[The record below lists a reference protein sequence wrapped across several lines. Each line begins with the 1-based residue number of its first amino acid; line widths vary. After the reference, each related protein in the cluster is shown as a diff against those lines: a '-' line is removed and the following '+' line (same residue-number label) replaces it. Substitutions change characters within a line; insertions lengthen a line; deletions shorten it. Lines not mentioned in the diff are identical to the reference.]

1 VAASDVTELE
11 TRPIGPV
18 TRRMLAV
25 VAAGHLRYWIIG
37 SWAVALV
44 TAVPWSTAL
53 IWYGITTAL
62 GLLRSLVDRPVG
74 GAPRL
79 RLPVATVSC
88 IAWAV
93 APLLVWFSDATHGE
107 ALAIGLLCAGFT
119 LVFTQMRASPKE
131 ALIVSSPYSLVV
143 LLIILSLWGQPGF
156 WQLMAVVPV
165 LGLAMVI
172 KLMITLMKDN
182 EIAAVVGRQREL
194 IADLK
199 QARDQAQAANE
210 AKSSFLGIISHELR
224 TPMNGVL
231 GAAQLLEARPI
242 GEVERSYVSMI
253 RTSGEGLLA
262 LLNDILDVTKM
273 EAGRLDLRV
282 RSTPTTEVWEQAVR
296 ICRAQAEARDL
307 ALDVDVRGD
316 IPHSVVTDPLRIGQI
331 LTNLLGNAVK
341 FTDVGTVRLT
351 ITGERLAHEEVRLSF
366 AVTDTGPGISEADQ
380 ARLFQP
386 FTQVDTSSTR
396 RASGTGLGLAIS
408 RRLAHMLAGEIT
420 VASRPGEGATF
431 TFGAPF
437 PVEAWTGSN
446 TPEMAAA
453 HSEEL
458 VARRVLVVEDHPVNR
473 LILSTWL
480 TGQGHSVFTAENG
493 EIALEM
499 AAKQA
504 FDVIVMDV
512 NMPVMDGL
520 TATRRIR
527 GEAGPNRDTPIV
539 ILSASARPEDLEH
552 GWAAGADSYVVKPVD
567 FARLSHVLS
576 QAGDGRDALRRGAN
590 QAA

>member
-1 VAASDVTELE
+1 VAESELTDVEA
-11 TRPIGPV
+11 RPIGPV
-18 TRRMLAV
+18 TRRMLDV

-37 SWAVALV
+37 SWALALA
-44 TAVPWSTAL
+44 TAVPWPTAL
-53 IWYGITTAL
+53 TWYGITTVL
-62 GLLRSLVDRPVG
+62 GLLRGRVDRSIG

-88 IAWAV
+88 IAWAG
-93 APLLVWFSDATHGE
+93 APLLVWFSDAPHDE

-119 LVFTQMRASPKE
+119 LVFTQMRAAPKE

-143 LLIILSLWGQPGF
+143 CLMIISLWGQPGF
-156 WQLMAVVPV
+156 WQLIAVVPV
-165 LGLAMVI
+165 LGLAMMI
-172 KLMITLMKDN
+172 KLMISLIRDN
-182 EIAAVVGRQREL
+182 EIAAVFGRQREL
-194 IADLK
+194 IADLE
-199 QARDQAQAANE
+199 QARDQAQAANA

-231 GAAQLLEARPI
+231 GAAQLLEGRQI

-282 RSTPTTEVWEQAVR
+282 RPTPTPAVWEQAVR

-307 ALDVDVRGD
+307 DLEVDVRGD
-316 IPHSVVTDPLRIGQI
+316 LPHSVVTDPLRVGQI

-351 ITGERLAHEEVRLSF
+351 ITGERLGDDSARLSF

-396 RASGTGLGLAIS
+396 QASGTGLGLTIS

-420 VASRPGEGATF
+420 LASMPGEGATF

-437 PVEAWTGSN
+437 AVEAWTGSN
-446 TPEMAAA
+446 LFETADAGPKAV
-453 HSEEL
+453 
-458 VARRVLVVEDHPVNR
+458 VALRVLIVEDHPVNR
-473 LILSTWL
+473 LILDTWL
-480 TGQGHSVFTAENG
+480 KGQGHSVFTAENG
-493 EIALEM
+493 EVALDL
-499 AAKQA
+499 AAKQT
-504 FDVIVMDV
+504 FDIIVMDV
-512 NMPVMDGL
+512 NMPGMDGL

-527 GEAGPNRDTPIV
+527 GEAGANRDTPIV
-539 ILSASARPEDLEH
+539 ILSASARQEDLEQ
-552 GWAAGADSYVVKPVD
+552 GWAAGADSYVAKPVD
-567 FARLSHVLS
+567 FARLSAVLL
-576 QAGDGRDALRRGAN
+576 QAGDGREALKRVAGL
-590 QAA
+590 AA

>member
-1 VAASDVTELE
+1 MAASEMAELE

-25 VAAGHLRYWIIG
+25 VAAGRLRYWIIG
-37 SWAVALV
+37 SWAIALV
-44 TAVPWSTAL
+44 TAVPWPSAL
-53 IWYGITTAL
+53 IWFGATTAL
-62 GLLRSLVDRPVG
+62 GLLRGRVDRPVG

-79 RLPVATVSC
+79 RLAVATVSC

-107 ALAIGLLCAGFT
+107 ALAICLLCAGFT
-119 LVFTQMRASPKE
+119 LVFTQMRAAPKE

-143 LLIILSLWGQPGF
+143 FLIIVSLWGQPGF
-156 WQLMAVVPV
+156 WQLIAVAPV
-165 LGLAMVI
+165 LGLAMLI
-172 KLMITLMKDN
+172 KLLITLMKDN
-182 EIAAVVGRQREL
+182 EIAAVVGHQREL
-194 IADLK
+194 IADLE
-199 QARDQAQAANE
+199 QARDQAQAANQ

-242 GEVERSYVSMI
+242 GEVERNYVTMI

-282 RSTPTTEVWEQAVR
+282 QSTPTSDMWEQAVR

-316 IPHSVVTDPLRIGQI
+316 IPHTVITDTLRVGQI

-351 ITGERLAHEEVRLSF
+351 ITGERLAEEEVRLSF

-396 RASGTGLGLAIS
+396 QASGTGLGLTIS
-408 RRLAHMLAGEIT
+408 RRLAHMLAARSPWPPDPAKERRSPSLRRSR
-420 VASRPGEGATF
+420 SRPGRDRTPLKWRPLVPKELSPSGCWSSRTIRS
-431 TFGAPF
+431 
-437 PVEAWTGSN
+437 TG
-446 TPEMAAA
+446 
-453 HSEEL
+453 
-458 VARRVLVVEDHPVNR
+458 
-473 LILSTWL
+473 
-480 TGQGHSVFTAENG
+480 
-493 EIALEM
+493 
-499 AAKQA
+499 
-504 FDVIVMDV
+504 
-512 NMPVMDGL
+512 
-520 TATRRIR
+520 
-527 GEAGPNRDTPIV
+527 
-539 ILSASARPEDLEH
+539 
-552 GWAAGADSYVVKPVD
+552 
-567 FARLSHVLS
+567 
-576 QAGDGRDALRRGAN
+576 
-590 QAA
+590 

>member
-1 VAASDVTELE
+1 
-11 TRPIGPV
+11 
-18 TRRMLAV
+18 MLAV

-37 SWAVALV
+37 SWAVALA
-44 TAVPWSTAL
+44 TAVPWPAAL
-53 IWYGITTAL
+53 TWYAVTTAL
-62 GLLRSLVDRPVG
+62 GLLRGLVDRSVG

-88 IAWAV
+88 VAWAL
-93 APLLVWFSDATHGE
+93 APLLVWFSGAPHGE
-107 ALAIGLLCAGFT
+107 PLAIGLLCAGFT
-119 LVFTQMRASPKE
+119 LVFTQMRAAPKE
-131 ALIVSSPYSLVV
+131 ALIVSSPYSLVGC
-143 LLIILSLWGQPGF
+143 LMILSLWGHPGF
-156 WQLMAVVPV
+156 WQVIAVVPV
-165 LGLAMVI
+165 LGLAMMI
-172 KLMITLMKDN
+172 KLMITLIKDN

-194 IADLK
+194 IADLE
-199 QARDQAQAANE
+199 QARDQAEAANE

-231 GAAQLLEARPI
+231 GAAQLLEERQI

-282 RSTPTTEVWEQAVR
+282 QPTPTTEVWEQAVR

-307 ALDVDVRGD
+307 RLEVDVRGD
-316 IPHSVVTDPLRIGQI
+316 IPHSVVTDPLRVGQI

-341 FTDVGTVRLT
+341 FTDVGSVCLT
-351 ITGERLAHEEVRLSF
+351 ITGERLSDESVRLSF
-366 AVTDTGPGISEADQ
+366 AVNDTGPGISVEDQ

-396 RASGTGLGLAIS
+396 QASGTGLGLTIS

-420 VASRPGEGATF
+420 LVSMPGHGATF

-437 PVEAWTGSN
+437 AVEAWTGSN
-446 TPEMAAA
+446 LSETAYAGPEGV
-453 HSEEL
+453 
-458 VARRVLVVEDHPVNR
+458 VALRVLVVEDHPVNR
-473 LILSTWL
+473 LILDTWL

-493 EIALEM
+493 EVALDL
-499 AAKQA
+499 AAEQV
-504 FDVIVMDV
+504 FDIIIMDV

-527 GEAGPNRDTPIV
+527 SESGANRDTPIV
-539 ILSASARPEDLEH
+539 MLSASARQEDLEQ
-552 GWAAGADSYVVKPVD
+552 GWAAGADSYVAKPVD
-567 FARLSHVLS
+567 FARLSVVLL
-576 QAGDGRDALRRGAN
+576 QAGEGREALKGAAD

>member
-1 VAASDVTELE
+1 MAELE

-25 VAAGHLRYWIIG
+25 VAAGRLRYWIIG
-37 SWAVALV
+37 SWAIALI
-44 TAVPWSTAL
+44 TAVPWPSAL
-53 IWYGITTAL
+53 IWFGVTTAL
-62 GLLRSLVDRPVG
+62 GLLRGLVDRSVG

-79 RLPVATVSC
+79 RLAVATVSC

-119 LVFTQMRASPKE
+119 LVFTQMRAAPKE

-143 LLIILSLWGQPGF
+143 FLIIVSLWGQPGF
-156 WQLMAVVPV
+156 WQLIAVAPV
-165 LGLAMVI
+165 LGLAMLI
-172 KLMITLMKDN
+172 KLLITLMKDN

-194 IADLK
+194 IADLE
-199 QARDQAQAANE
+199 QARDQAQAANQ

-282 RSTPTTEVWEQAVR
+282 QSAATTEVWEQAVR
-296 ICRAQAEARDL
+296 ICRAQAQARDL

-316 IPHSVVTDPLRIGQI
+316 IPHSVITDPLRVGQI

-341 FTDVGTVRLT
+341 FTDVGAVRLT
-351 ITGERLAHEEVRLSF
+351 ITGERLADEEVRLSF

-396 RASGTGLGLAIS
+396 QASGTGLGLTIS

-420 VASRPGEGATF
+420 VTSRPGEGATF
-431 TFGAPF
+431 TFVAPF
-437 PVEAWTGSN
+437 PVEAWTGS
-446 TPEMAAA
+446 TPPEMAAA
-453 HSEEL
+453 RSEGTAAL
-458 VARRVLVVEDHPVNR
+458 RVLVVEDHPVNR
-473 LILSTWL
+473 LILDTWL
-480 TGQGHSVFTAENG
+480 TGQGHRVFTAENG

-504 FDVIVMDV
+504 FDMIVMDV

-527 GEAGPNRDTPIV
+527 GKAGANRDTPVV

-567 FARLSHVLS
+567 FARLSAVLS
-576 QAGDGRDALRRGAN
+576 QAVDGRDALRRGAN

>member
-1 VAASDVTELE
+1 MAASDLAEVE
-11 TRPIGPV
+11 TRPVGPV

-37 SWAVALV
+37 SWALALV
-44 TAVPWSTAL
+44 SAVPWPTAL
-53 IWYGITTAL
+53 TWYVVTTAL
-62 GLLRSLVDRPVG
+62 GLLRAWVDRSVG

-93 APLLVWFSDATHGE
+93 APLLVWCSDATHGE
-107 ALAIGLLCAGFT
+107 PLAVGLLCAGFT
-119 LVFTQMRASPKE
+119 LVFTQMRAAPKV

-156 WQLMAVVPV
+156 WQLIAVVPV
-165 LGLAMVI
+165 LGLAMMI
-172 KLMITLMKDN
+172 KLMVTLMKDN
-182 EIAAVVGRQREL
+182 EIAAVVERQREL
-194 IADLK
+194 IADLE

-242 GEVERSYVSMI
+242 GEVERSFVSMI

-307 ALDVDVRGD
+307 ALEVDVRGE
-316 IPHSVVTDPLRIGQI
+316 IPHSVVTDPLRVGQI

-351 ITGERLAHEEVRLSF
+351 VTGERLADERVRLSF

-396 RASGTGLGLAIS
+396 RASGTGLGLTIS
-408 RRLAHMLAGEIT
+408 RRLAHMLTGEIT
-420 VASRPGEGATF
+420 VASTLGEGTTF
-431 TFGAPF
+431 TFRAPF

-446 TPEMAAA
+446 L
-453 HSEEL
+453 SETVDTKSDRVVGL
-458 VARRVLVVEDHPVNR
+458 RVLVVEDHPVNR
-473 LILSTWL
+473 LILDTWL

-493 EIALEM
+493 GVALDL
-499 AAKQA
+499 AAKQV
-504 FDVIVMDV
+504 FDIIVMDV

-527 GEAGPNRDTPIV
+527 GEAGANRNTPIV
-539 ILSASARPEDLEH
+539 ILSASARPEDLEQ

-567 FARLSHVLS
+567 FARLSVVLL
-576 QAGDGRDALRRGAN
+576 QAGGGREALKRAAD

>member
-1 VAASDVTELE
+1 MTELE

-44 TAVPWSTAL
+44 TAVPWPTAL

-62 GLLRSLVDRPVG
+62 GLLRGLVDRPVG

-79 RLPVATVSC
+79 RLAVATVSC

-231 GAAQLLEARPI
+231 GAAQLLEGRPI

-307 ALDVDVRGD
+307 ALEVDLRGE
-316 IPHSVVTDPLRIGQI
+316 IPHSIATDPLRVGQI

-341 FTDVGTVRLT
+341 FTDVGAVRLT
-351 ITGERLAHEEVRLSF
+351 ITGERLADESVRLSF
-366 AVTDTGPGISEADQ
+366 AVADTGPGISEADQ

-386 FTQVDTSSTR
+386 FTQLDTSSTR
-396 RASGTGLGLAIS
+396 RASGTGLGLTIS
-408 RRLAHMLAGEIT
+408 RRLAHMLAGEII
-420 VASRPGEGATF
+420 VASRAGEGATF
-431 TFGAPF
+431 TFIAPF
-437 PVEAWTGSN
+437 PVQAWKGS
-446 TPEMAAA
+446 TSPEMAAA
-453 HSEEL
+453 PSEEI

-473 LILSTWL
+473 LILETWL

-504 FDVIVMDV
+504 FDIIVMDV

-527 GEAGPNRDTPIV
+527 GAAGANRNTPII

-567 FARLSHVLS
+567 FARLSEVLG

>member
-1 VAASDVTELE
+1 MAELE

-37 SWAVALV
+37 SWALALV
-44 TAVPWSTAL
+44 TAVPWPTAL

-62 GLLRSLVDRPVG
+62 GLLRGLVDRPVG

-79 RLPVATVSC
+79 RLPVATASC

-93 APLLVWFSDATHGE
+93 APLLVWFSGATHGE

-143 LLIILSLWGQPGF
+143 LLILLGLWRQPGF

-172 KLMITLMKDN
+172 KLMVTLMKDN

-194 IADLK
+194 IADLE
-199 QARDQAQAANE
+199 QARDQAQAANQ

-296 ICRAQAEARDL
+296 ICRAHAEARELSLEMDL
-307 ALDVDVRGD
+307 RGE
-316 IPHSVVTDPLRIGQI
+316 IPHSIVTDPLRVGQI

-341 FTDVGTVRLT
+341 FTDAGVVRLT
-351 ITGERLAHEEVRLSF
+351 IIGERLADESVRLSF

-386 FTQVDTSSTR
+386 FTQLDTSSTR
-396 RASGTGLGLAIS
+396 QTSGTGLGLTIS
-408 RRLAHMLAGEIT
+408 RRLAHMLAGEIA

-431 TFGAPF
+431 TFVAPF

-446 TPEMAAA
+446 TPEMADVQ
-453 HSEEL
+453 SEGT
-458 VARRVLVVEDHPVNR
+458 VALRVLVVEDHPVNR

-499 AAKQA
+499 AARQA
-504 FDVIVMDV
+504 FDIIVMDV

-527 GEAGPNRDTPIV
+527 GEAGANRNTPIV

-567 FARLSHVLS
+567 FARLSEVLS